1 MRRTIRRRSIE
12 TWRTISLHSPDAEIG
27 WGTHLDKASTVTVRL
42 MQTREDALAIVDMA
56 QELAL
61 AVDDPKPST
70 TAEALLHDGFGPA
83 RWFDC
88 WLAENEREPIG
99 YALACRG
106 FEAHTGKRRLWLG
119 DMYVRPTARHG
130 GAGRALFA
138 AVARHALALGCD
150 AMYWEFWR
158 QNVGGG
164 AFYRQLQAKELT
176 DLAIMRLDPQ
186 RLAAIADQTMT

>member
-1 MRRTIRRRSIE
+1 
-12 TWRTISLHSPDAEIG
+12 
-27 WGTHLDKASTVTVRL
+27 
-42 MQTREDALAIVDMA
+42 MQTREDAFAIVDMA

-70 TAEALLHDGFGPA
+70 TAEALLQDGFGPA

-88 WLAENEREPIG
+88 WLAENELEPIG

-119 DMYVRPTARHG
+119 DLYVRPTARHG
-130 GAGRALFA
+130 GAGRALVA
-138 AVARHALALGCD
+138 AVAWHALALGCD

-158 QNVGGG
+158 QNVGGR
-164 AFYRQLQAKELT
+164 AFYRQLEGKGADRSGDHAARSAAACGDCRPNHDLT
-176 DLAIMRLDPQ
+176 WRNGWVARV
-186 RLAAIADQTMT
+186 

>member
-1 MRRTIRRRSIE
+1 MPKSAVGHTLTR
-12 TWRTISLHSPDAEIG
+12 L
-27 WGTHLDKASTVTVRL
+27 VTVRL
-42 MQTREDALAIVDMA
+42 MQTREDASAIVDMA
-56 QELAL
+56 QELAI

-70 TAEALLHDGFGPA
+70 TAEALLRDGLGPA

-88 WLAENEREPIG
+88 WLAENELEPIG

-119 DMYVRPTARHG
+119 DLYVRPSARHI
-130 GAGRALFA
+130 GAGRALVA
-138 AVARHALALGCD
+138 AVVRHALALGCD
-150 AMYWEFWR
+150 AVYWELWR

-164 AFYRQLQAKELT
+164 AFYQQLAAEELR

-186 RLAAIADQTMT
+186 QLAAIADQL